1 MDHNLKARNEK
12 FQNSEILEIQKLRK
26 IDVKSSEF

>member
-1 MDHNLKARNEK
+1 MNHNPKARNEK
-12 FQNSEILEIQKLRK
+12 FRNSEIIETQKLNK